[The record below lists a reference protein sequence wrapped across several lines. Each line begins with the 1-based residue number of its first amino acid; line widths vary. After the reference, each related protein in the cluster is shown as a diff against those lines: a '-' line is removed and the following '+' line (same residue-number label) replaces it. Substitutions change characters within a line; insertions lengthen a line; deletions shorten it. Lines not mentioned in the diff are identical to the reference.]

1 MVIVSWLMIYILD
14 GITRTTI
21 LLFGMLNF
29 IHSSEI
35 KIFMLDELMMQRKML
50 QNLPYL
56 YKYNSKVA
64 LSIFHYFSTLM
75 NARSMSTY
83 TMTFIREIR
92 MAKFE
97 AFHWVISSVL
107 NHLFLKSAIYQ
118 PDLLKIFELFFPT
131 LWWVY

>member
-1 MVIVSWLMIYILD
+1 MIYILD

-56 YKYNSKVA
+56 YKYEFQSCF
-64 LSIFHYFSTLM
+64 IHFSLFF
-75 NARSMSTY
+75 NPNECPGLCRHIS
-83 TMTFIREIR
+83 TMTFIREIS
-92 MAKFE
+92 MVKVE
-97 AFHWVISSVL
+97 VISLSHFI
-107 NHLFLKSAIYQ
+107 NLKPLIA
-118 PDLLKIFELFFPT
+118 
-131 LWWVY
+131 